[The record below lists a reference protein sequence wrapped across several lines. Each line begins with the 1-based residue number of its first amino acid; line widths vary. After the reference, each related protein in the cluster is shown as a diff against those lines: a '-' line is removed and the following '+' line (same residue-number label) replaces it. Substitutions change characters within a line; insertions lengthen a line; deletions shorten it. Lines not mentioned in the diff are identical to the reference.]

1 MVQRCQRTTNVNPK
15 SRNTLNE
22 TVDDMS
28 LSFIVEYSVPL
39 GINCKIIKNA
49 DIGNMQVCIGCFVFI
64 KIMYGISLRTV
75 LFLHTSFVVSL
86 MIINCM
92 HKWLS

>member
-22 TVDDMS
+22 TLDDMS
-28 LSFIVEYSVPL
+28 LSFIVKYSV
-39 GINCKIIKNA
+39 NA
-49 DIGNMQVCIGCFVFI
+49 DTGDMQVCIGCFVII

>member
-22 TVDDMS
+22 KVDDIS
-28 LSFIVEYSVPL
+28 LSFIVKYSVPL
-39 GINCKIIKNA
+39 GMSTL
-49 DIGNMQVCIGCFVFI
+49 GNMQVCIGCFIFI

-75 LFLHTSFVVSL
+75 LFLNTSFVV
-86 MIINCM
+86 
-92 HKWLS
+92 

>member
-28 LSFIVEYSVPL
+28 LSFIVKYSV
-39 GINCKIIKNA
+39 NCKIMKNA
-49 DIGNMQVCIGCFVFI
+49 DIGNMQVCIGCVVFI

>member
-22 TVDDMS
+22 KVDDIS
-28 LSFIVEYSVPL
+28 LSFIVKYSVPL
-39 GINCKIIKNA
+39 GMSTL
-49 DIGNMQVCIGCFVFI
+49 GNMQVCIGCFIFI

>member
-22 TVDDMS
+22 TLDDMS
-28 LSFIVEYSVPL
+28 LIFIVRYS
-39 GINCKIIKNA
+39 INCKIIKNA

>member
-28 LSFIVEYSVPL
+28 LSFIVKYSVY
-39 GINCKIIKNA
+39 
-49 DIGNMQVCIGCFVFI
+49 DI
-64 KIMYGISLRTV
+64 
-75 LFLHTSFVVSL
+75 L
-86 MIINCM
+86 MIITFVCNYQDYV
-92 HKWLS
+92 WYIS